1 VGLVA
6 ANQQQAAGEGPLL
19 DAVSGRGGR
28 PMLIAVFAVAHMAL
42 VLLGYLL
49 KESLNAPAMMWPS
62 VGLLFVMLWL
72 TPHRLWPAI
81 LLVQYTIEAVATSL
95 PFEPFDPS
103 TDLVY
108 PLANSI
114 DAVVGASIA
123 RVLISAIDKVRTRQ
137 ALWFIGAT
145 ASGAVAGALFG
156 AAVNMMDGGGDFE
169 LGEFVHRAQ
178 IWWAGNWL
186 GHLTVA
192 PVIFCWL
199 SPVRSRYTELA
210 LKSRIEVAVL
220 TVLLIGFSTYVFAR
234 TSGSVASLLQLPI
247 VVVGLMIY
255 AALRTPPRWTATLFA
270 VTAIVCTW
278 FAAKRLGPFDSGD
291 IFIRTGTVQ
300 TFLASLGIV
309 CFALSMSTAEKNIAM
324 GYLTDSEYRYRN
336 FVEISTEALWRV
348 ELKKQMPVALAVEQ
362 QVAWLRENAQIVESS
377 RSYAPLDPMA
387 GKSADPLP
395 WRREVGWCA
404 AYEDNLAK
412 AASQDYSIDGL
423 GFTVQVRGR
432 TCSFVTSFN
441 GVVQN
446 GHLLRIWGEAR
457 DITELTDVNARLL
470 REQERLKMY
479 ARQLVS
485 AEEKARRSTAVDLH
499 DGIGQSLVGMAMTL
513 DVARQSA
520 SSDVSLLLDEV
531 RTRLREVQERTRQ
544 MITDLSPPGLYDL
557 GLMPALQWL
566 AVYMRGHD
574 KLKVELVGELREEW
588 IKLDMRILVFK
599 LVRELL
605 RNVVKHA
612 NVSQARVTVRGDD
625 QQLRIEV
632 SDSGKGFD
640 SQLDLFGTRANGF
653 GLWSIAD
660 RAQEV
665 GGQFSVDAAPGRGA
679 RFELLF
685 PLGGAR
691 RAAEQSGD
699 YTGGQRA

>member
-1 VGLVA
+1 M
-6 ANQQQAAGEGPLL
+6 
-19 DAVSGRGGR
+19 SGRGGR
-28 PMLIAVFAVAHMAL
+28 VALIAAFGVAHALL

-81 LLVQYTIEAVATSL
+81 LLVQYFVEVIITSMPL
-95 PFEPFDPS
+95 EPFDPS
-103 TDLVY
+103 TDLLY

-114 DAVVGASIA
+114 DAVVGASFA
-123 RVLISAIDKVRTRQ
+123 RVLITAIDKVHTRQ
-137 ALWFIGAT
+137 ALAFIGAT
-145 ASGAVAGALFG
+145 ALGAAAGALFG
-156 AAVNMMDGGGDFE
+156 AWIALMDGGDGFT
-169 LGEFVHRAQ
+169 LGAFLHKAQ

-199 SPVRSRYTELA
+199 SSVRSRYTELA
-210 LKSRIEVAVL
+210 LKSRFEVVVL
-220 TVLLIGFSTYVFAR
+220 AMLLIGFSTYVFAR
-234 TSGSVASLLQLPI
+234 SSGSVASLLQLPI

-255 AALRTPPRWTATLFA
+255 VALRTPPRWTATLFA
-270 VTAIVCTW
+270 VTVVVCTW
-278 FAAKRLGPFDSGD
+278 FAARRLGPFDSGD
-291 IFIRTGTVQ
+291 IFVRTGAVQ
-300 TFLASLGIV
+300 TFLASLGVI
-309 CFALSMSTAEKNIAM
+309 CLALTMSNTEKNIAM
-324 GYLTDSEYRYRN
+324 GFLTESEYRYRN

-348 ELKKQMPVALAVEQ
+348 ELKKQMPVTLPVEQ
-362 QVAWLRENAQIVESS
+362 QVAWLRENAHIVESS
-377 RSYAPLDPMA
+377 RTYEPLDSMA
-387 GKSADPLP
+387 GKSSDPLP
-395 WRREVGWCA
+395 WRREVGWIA
-404 AYEDNLAK
+404 AYEDNLA
-412 AASQDYSIDGL
+412 AAAKQEYSIDGL
-423 GFTVQVRGR
+423 SFAMNVRGR
-432 TCSFVTSFN
+432 SCSFVTSFS
-441 GVVQN
+441 GVVQD
-446 GHLLRIWGEAR
+446 GHLLRIWGAAR

-520 SSDVSLLLDEV
+520 PSDVALLLDEV

-566 AVYMRGHD
+566 AVYIRGHD
-574 KLKVELVGELREEW
+574 KLKVELIGELREEW

-612 NVSQARVTVRGDD
+612 NVSQARVTVHGDD

-640 SQLDLFGTRANGF
+640 SQLDMFGTRAGGF

-665 GGQFSVDAAPGRGA
+665 GGQFSVDTAPGRGA

-685 PLGGAR
+685 PLGGAP
-691 RAAEQSGD
+691 RAAEQSGA
-699 YTGGQRA
+699 YTGGRRA